1 MRARERPGMPSI
13 WQGPSP
19 RDALSDA
26 RLGTSLDSRLGHR
39 DSRSRRLVR
48 PRGLLRVFRRPGP
61 RPRAPLPTGDTLL
74 WTQASLA
81 DFCNLIRRAGTPYE
95 RSTLAREWSFR
106 PATRRHQPMPVALA
120 RRCVAASMACE
131 PRSVHSDLRAP
142 CSTCVDGTDCGP
154 RRSSKGD
161 RAFLDEFARALL
173 VTPRA
178 PGSPARLGRR
188 SGGPRPSSVRPRSP
202 SDASPRRETPSKRPG
217 CLLPYWNPYV
227 TGGWLLRARLDR
239 GPFTPPPWRHC
250 SGTVAPFSPPRVRL
264 PSDEESTRKRIDRS
278 NQGGP
283 KPL

>member
-1 MRARERPGMPSI
+1 
-13 WQGPSP
+13 
-19 RDALSDA
+19 
-26 RLGTSLDSRLGHR
+26 
-39 DSRSRRLVR
+39 
-48 PRGLLRVFRRPGP
+48 
-61 RPRAPLPTGDTLL
+61 
-74 WTQASLA
+74 
-81 DFCNLIRRAGTPYE
+81 
-95 RSTLAREWSFR
+95 
-106 PATRRHQPMPVALA
+106 MPVALA

-188 SGGPRPSSVRPRSP
+188 PGGPRPSSVRPRSP
-202 SDASPRRETPSKRPG
+202 SDASPRRETPSKKPG
-217 CLLPYWNPYV
+217 CLLSYRNPYV

-264 PSDEESTRKRIDRS
+264 PSDEESTRKRLDRS

>member
-19 RDALSDA
+19 RNVLSDA

-39 DSRSRRLVR
+39 DSRSRRLVH
-48 PRGLLRVFRRPGP
+48 PRGALAGLPEARSPSTRPVANGRHASLDPGVACRLLQPDTTRGHTLTSVRPSHASGAF
-61 RPRAPLPTGDTLL
+61 APLL
-74 WTQASLA
+74 
-81 DFCNLIRRAGTPYE
+81 AGTNRCRLRWPC
-95 RSTLAREWSFR
+95 
-106 PATRRHQPMPVALA
+106 
-120 RRCVAASMACE
+120 RCVAASMACE

-178 PGSPARLGRR
+178 PGSPARLGKRP
-188 SGGPRPSSVRPRSP
+188 GGPHPSSVRPRSP

-217 CLLPYWNPYV
+217 CLLPYRNPYV

-250 SGTVAPFSPPRVRL
+250 SGTVAPFAPPRVRL
-264 PSDEESTRKRIDRS
+264 PI
-278 NQGGP
+278 
-283 KPL
+283 